1 MKKKSIVLIAVL
13 ATVITIAGCGS
24 PAGKSL
30 ENKTEAEE
38 SGAIVIQDGGVKTTE
53 SMQTSEEVIERQ
65 EMPDSEASDA
75 IETIDYERLNF
86 SAAEGESAQI
96 TQDAVKGNS
105 GDILQDVLNGNS
117 EQGDQWEAEE
127 TDSISEYFTNE
138 QLDHIRQALGI
149 PDDLPVKIEI
159 GDPYYW
165 EGGDMDL
172 IQIDFY
178 HEGEFVAGAAF
189 KPFTEE
195 MARNIYQY
203 SE

>member
-1 MKKKSIVLIAVL
+1 MKKKNLVLIAVL

-24 PAGKSL
+24 PAGKTL
-30 ENKTEAEE
+30 ERKTEAEE
-38 SGAIVIQDGGVKTTE
+38 TGAPVIQDNGVETTE
-53 SMQTSEEVIERQ
+53 SMQTSEETIEKQ
-65 EMPDSEASDA
+65 GVPDSEASDA
-75 IETIDYERLNF
+75 IEIIDSEQLNH
-86 SAAEGESAQI
+86 SVAEGESVQI
-96 TQDAVKGNS
+96 TQDALSGNS
-105 GDILQDVLNGNS
+105 G
-117 EQGDQWEAEE
+117 QGDQWEPGE
-127 TDSISEYFTNE
+127 TDSISEYFTGE

-149 PDDLPVKIEI
+149 PDDLPVEIEI

-178 HEGEFVAGAAF
+178 HEGDYAAGAAF
-189 KPFTEE
+189 KPYTEE

>member
-13 ATVITIAGCGS
+13 TTVITIAGCGS
-24 PAGKSL
+24 PAGKIS

-38 SGAIVIQDGGVKTTE
+38 SGAIVIQGDGVETTE
-53 SMQTSEEVIERQ
+53 STQTSEEIIEKQ
-65 EMPDSEASDA
+65 EVPDSEASDA
-75 IETIDYERLNF
+75 IETIDSEQLNHSVVER
-86 SAAEGESAQI
+86 ESVQI
-96 TQDAVKGNS
+96 TQDAVTGNS
-105 GDILQDVLNGNS
+105 GQTLQDALIGNS
-117 EQGDQWEAEE
+117 KQGDQWEAEE

-149 PDDLPVKIEI
+149 PDDMPVEIEI

-172 IQIDFY
+172 VQIDFY
-178 HEGEFVAGAAF
+178 HEGEYVAGAAF
-189 KPFTEE
+189 KPYTEE

-203 SE
+203 R